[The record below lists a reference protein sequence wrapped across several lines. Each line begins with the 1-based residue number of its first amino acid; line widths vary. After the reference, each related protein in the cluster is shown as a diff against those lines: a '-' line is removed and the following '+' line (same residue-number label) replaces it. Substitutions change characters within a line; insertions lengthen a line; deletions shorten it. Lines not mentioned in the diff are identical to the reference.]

1 MTEQPTQIEL
11 EGRKNAL
18 LRLFDRL
25 VPLVDGLSK
34 TIGFTALMQ
43 LALVAWI
50 FVWMYHFKEF
60 TLPVSLVACLIMLL
74 PILVLMYFR
83 SGLKQLKQLVD
94 TVVTTILGAKN
105 ELQERVLDLRSAERK
120 KAGLMGS
127 AKNIFKL
134 GSLVGEARELMGSY
148 VHVGSMVNPLL
159 LLLGF
164 LSIMYIVPLFL
175 VSALM
180 ALLEFWPF

>member
-11 EGRKNAL
+11 EERKNSL

-25 VPLVDGLSK
+25 VPLVDSLSN

-60 TLPVSLVACLIMLL
+60 TLPVSLVACLILLL

-105 ELQERVLDLRSAERK
+105 ELQERVLELRCAERK
-120 KAGLMGS
+120 KAGLVGS

-134 GSLVGEARELMGSY
+134 GSLVGEARELTGSY